1 MSSKV
6 TTFNEI
12 TQAEDYFA
20 FFGLPYDPQ
29 FLNVNRLHILQKF
42 SQLMKEKGVENP
54 DMANDATFNQYREL
68 LQEAYSLFQTSS
80 PLQQKLFKVF
90 NNQPKNVVLLSEI
103 EVE

>member
-1 MSSKV
+1 MKSTI
-6 TTFNEI
+6 TTFDQI
-12 TQAEDYFA
+12 TQAEDYFT

-42 SQLMKEKGVENP
+42 SRLMQERGVENP
-54 DMANDATFNQYREL
+54 DMTDEATFNLYREL

-90 NNQPKNVVLLSEI
+90 NDKPKNVVLLSEI
-103 EVE
+103 GAE